1 MKRTLL
7 PMLAASLAALAIAGP
22 APAQVIRLGADVD
35 AGTLD
40 PRVMRDTTAYRAVNL
55 IYSGLLQLDAE
66 LKPVPDLAESWENPE
81 PTVWVFNLRE
91 GVTFHDGSPLTA
103 EDVVYTFE
111 TILDPEL
118 KARFRSLYTPIE
130 TIEAVDPLTVRITL
144 KEPYAPLLSYL
155 DMGIV
160 PSDYVQGGGDLSTAP
175 VGTGPMRLAN
185 WERGSRIVFEP
196 FADHWSGP
204 PAIERFEMVIVG
216 DNTARAQ
223 AFEAGDLDIIQ
234 PPLSPQDIGRLL
246 AEGSFNGT
254 VQGGLG
260 ITYLNLNVADPLL
273 ADAGLRRALM
283 MLVDQDTIVNAI
295 YEGVDQLATSILL
308 PSSWAYDPAISQPGF
323 DPEGAKAALAEAG
336 WTDSDGDG
344 ILDRDGTALS
354 LTLSTHSEDPNR
366 IQSLEYIQAIMRE
379 NGVDASLSISDWPAF
394 SAGVRGGE
402 HQIALLGWLNIV
414 DPDRLMYGQ
423 FHSAGTLNWGGYA
436 NPEVDAMLDS
446 GRASVALDERIAAYR
461 AAAEIIAEELPYFV
475 ISYQGYQVFHNDSVS
490 LTPDSRGMMRSAIG
504 L

>member
-1 MKRTLL
+1 MLFSRYLALTTLVGA
-7 PMLAASLAALAIAGP
+7 MALAMP
-22 APAQVIRLGADVD
+22 ASAQVIRLGTDVD

-40 PRVMRDTTAYRAVNL
+40 PRVMRDTTAYRTVNL
-55 IYSGLLQLDAE
+55 VYSGLLQLDAD

-81 PTVWVFNLRE
+81 PTVWIFHLRE
-91 GVTFHDGSPLTA
+91 GVTFHDGSPLEA
-103 EDVVYTFE
+103 DDVVYTYE

-160 PSDYVQGGGDLSTAP
+160 PKDYVDGGGDPSTAP
-175 VGTGPMRLAN
+175 IGTGPMKLVS
-185 WERGSRIVFEP
+185 WDRGSKIVLEP
-196 FADHWSGP
+196 NPDHWSGP
-204 PAIERFEMVIVG
+204 PSVERFELVIVA

-246 AEGSFNGT
+246 EDDMYNGT
-254 VQGGLG
+254 VRGGLG
-260 ITYLNLNVADPLL
+260 ITYLNINVSDPLL
-273 ADAGLRRALM
+273 SDAGLRRALM

-295 YEGVDQLATSILL
+295 YEGVDQVATSILL
-308 PSSWAYDPAISQPGF
+308 PSSWAYDSAITQPGF
-323 DPEGAKAALAEAG
+323 DPEGAKAAFAEAG

-344 ILDRDGTALS
+344 TLDKDGAALS

-366 IQSLEYIQAIMRE
+366 IQSLEYIQAIMLE
-379 NGVDASLSISDWPAF
+379 NGVDASISIADWPAF
-394 SAGVRGGE
+394 SAGVQSGE

-423 FHSAGTLNWGGYA
+423 FHSGGTLNWGGYA
-436 NPEVDAMLDS
+436 NAEVDALLDS
-446 GRASVALDERIAAYR
+446 GRATVSLDERIAAYQ
-461 AAAEIIAEELPYFV
+461 AAAKIIAHELPYFV
-475 ISYQGYQVFHNDSVS
+475 IAYQGYQVFHDSEVS

-504 L
+504 M